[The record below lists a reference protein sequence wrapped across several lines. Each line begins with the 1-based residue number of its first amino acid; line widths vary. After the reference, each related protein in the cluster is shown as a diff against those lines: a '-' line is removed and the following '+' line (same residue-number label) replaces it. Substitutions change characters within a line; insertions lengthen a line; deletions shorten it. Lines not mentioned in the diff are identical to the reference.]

1 MASLRYARHLT
12 GERLLDEME
21 AEGVTCRELYER
33 YKEEIPTYD
42 TFRNR
47 VKREELRRERL
58 TGEQVYGSYRSGLGC
73 DEGCPHYERCA
84 WLVRQWIPAEHIA
97 IGCMVKVRDLAAWA
111 AGVDAAPEFRA
122 WQATRQIRECVAE
135 LSDGAGEAT

>member
-111 AGVDAAPEFRA
+111 AGVDADPEFRA
-122 WQATRQIRECVAE
+122 WVAE
-135 LSDGAGEAT
+135 LRTASDGAGEAA

>member
-73 DEGCPHYERCA
+73 DEGCPHYERCRFQNTRPGRA
-84 WLVRQWIPAEHIA
+84 EDAAVGCEVLVKDI
-97 IGCMVKVRDLAAWA
+97 DAWA
-111 AGVDAAPEFRA
+111 AGVDADPEFRA
-122 WQATRQIRECVAE
+122 WLVRQRVAE
-135 LSDGAGEAT
+135 LRDSAGETA

>member
-97 IGCMVKVRDLAAWA
+97 IGCEVLVKDIDAWA
-111 AGVDAAPEFRA
+111 AGVDADPEFRA
-122 WQATRQIRECVAE
+122 WVAE
-135 LSDGAGEAT
+135 LRTASDGAGEVA